1 MKKYSTSLVIREM
14 QTKTTVSYHFTPSR
28 ITLVKRTSVEEHAD
42 ELKPLNIGGNVNTVQ
57 QLWNTV
63 WLFLRKLNIELAYDS
78 AVLLLEIE
86 LKTFSHSI
94 PW

>member
-42 ELKPLNIGGNVNTVQ
+42 ELKPLCMGGNANMVQ
-57 QLWNTV
+57 QLWNAV
-63 WLFLRKLNIELAYDS
+63 WLSLRKLNIELAYDS

>member
-1 MKKYSTSLVIREM
+1 MKKYSTTLVIREM
-14 QTKTTVSYHFTPSR
+14 QTKTTVRYHFTPSR

-42 ELKPLNIGGNVNTVQ
+42 ELKPLYRGGNVNMVQ

-78 AVLLLEIE
+78 ADLLLEIE
-86 LKTFSHSI
+86 LKPFSHSI